1 MNKIDATSVIAVC
14 SLIAVLYGVI
24 ELSNYPLKRDI
35 RKIEANQVK
44 LEAGQS
50 NLEKDMT
57 EIKNELSQIRQL
69 LVKPQPKPVQSK
81 LSK

>member
-35 RKIEANQVK
+35 GKIESNQ
-44 LEAGQS
+44 A
-50 NLEKDMT
+50 NLEKRMDRI
-57 EIKNELSQIRQL
+57 E
-69 LVKPQPKPVQSK
+69 SK
-81 LSK
+81 LDRLIADLIQKKSPQKKAVLTVPKAQ